1 MVMTKHKKHRTS
13 FKITV
18 MRSLMRKVRCSER
31 FHFLIIILSMKQ
43 VKKENFQK
51 RKLRLFFDKSSF
63 DY

>member
-31 FHFLIIILSMKQ
+31 FHFLIIIFVHEAGK
-43 VKKENFQK
+43 K